1 MEQPPPAF
9 PGLGPEPRSISV
21 TEPISRAIDV
31 TKRILFPL
39 RAGKW
44 FALGFVAWLA
54 NLGEGGG
61 GLNLPSNWPSSPS
74 GGSPDLKEAVDWVLA
89 NLGLV
94 VMVTVAVIALSVAIA
109 VAITWVSSRAKLMF
123 VHCVARDEAK
133 VEEPWRLY
141 AESGKR
147 LFIVRLYLAFAGL
160 AVVLVGLG
168 LGLFI
173 AYDELRTGAI
183 GPGAL
188 TGLVVGVSL
197 IVLGSLPLAIAGVL
211 IEDFVVPALYLHD
224 GTVREAWNRVK
235 SDIIGGNVGRI
246 VLFYLMK
253 FVLGIGIGII
263 ATALTCIT
271 CCIAG
276 LPYIGTVI
284 LLPLVVFIRAYSMC
298 FIEQFGPDWQL
309 FREPEPPP
317 FESGF
322 SAPGAPASGL

>member
-1 MEQPPPAF
+1 M
-9 PGLGPEPRSISV
+9 
-21 TEPISRAIDV
+21 
-31 TKRILFPL
+31 LFPIQ
-39 RAGKW
+39 AGKW
-44 FALGFVAWLA
+44 FTLGFVAWLA

-61 GLNLPSNWPSSPS
+61 LNLPSNMPSSPS
-74 GGSPDLKEAVDWVLA
+74 SGGGELKEAVDWVLA
-89 NLGLV
+89 NTGLV
-94 VMVTVAVIALSVAIA
+94 VMITLAVVALAVAIA
-109 VAITWVSSRAKLMF
+109 VGITWVTSRAKLMF

-160 AVVLVGLG
+160 AVVVLGLG
-168 LGLFI
+168 LGVWL
-173 AYDELRTGAI
+173 ALPELRTGSV

-188 TGLVVGVSL
+188 VGLVVGLSV
-197 IVLGSLPLAIAGVL
+197 IALGSLPLAVASVL
-211 IEDFVVPALYLHD
+211 IEDFIVPAMYLHD
-224 GTVREAWNRVK
+224 EPVRASWQRVK
-235 SDIIGGNVGRI
+235 SEIMAGNVGKI

-263 ATALTCIT
+263 AAAATCIT

-284 LLPLVVFIRAYSMC
+284 LLPLFVFIRAYSMC
-298 FIEQFGPDWQL
+298 FIEQFGPSWQL
-309 FREPEPPP
+309 FQAPEPPP